1 MQKRG
6 AEPRMKEPARPVK
19 LHFFVKA
26 TKDKFLDLCTELEYA
41 AESEL
46 LEDGSFNVR
55 TQPLTSTERRN
66 FISKWSEKTMEIIK

>member
-1 MQKRG
+1 
-6 AEPRMKEPARPVK
+6 MKEPARPVR
-19 LHFFVKA
+19 LHFFVKE

-46 LEDGSFNVR
+46 LPDGSFQVQ

-66 FISKWSEKTMEIIK
+66 FISKWSAKTMEVINK